1 MKKPNI
7 FSDLRDFLILWG
19 SQAVSTLGTAMTN
32 FALIVWVYGQ
42 KGIASSIT
50 LLSVCSFLPSILFC
64 FIAGTIADRWDKKRI
79 MLLAD
84 SAAAIGTATVLVLY
98 VSLHCRYGI
107 CISSIFYS
115 AS

>member
-7 FSDLRDFLILWG
+7 FSGLRDFLILWG

-42 KGIASSIT
+42 EGTASSIT
-50 LLSVCSFLPSILFC
+50 LLSICSFLPSILFC

-79 MLLAD
+79 ML
-84 SAAAIGTATVLVLY
+84 
-98 VSLHCRYGI
+98 R
-107 CISSIFYS
+107 SIMS
-115 AS
+115 ASAGCKPCPAP